1 MSMFSFS
8 FDMLNQYPIMKGK
21 NNCEMQ
27 SYSKKDSLEEKW
39 KGNYEII
46 FYFMHR
52 VVEMGLKTASFFILT
67 IFVMCNK
74 NM

>member
-1 MSMFSFS
+1 MFMFSFS

-27 SYSKKDSLEEKW
+27 SYSKKGSLEEKW

-52 VVEMGLKTASFFILT
+52 VVEMGH
-67 IFVMCNK
+67 
-74 NM
+74 